1 MQARKLATV
10 RLIGTNYRNVMKDSI
25 YSVQM
30 VEGMG
35 RGVIA
40 ERDIKLGEV
49 ITNCELLVLG
59 SHETSIINQTSLQY
73 YTFVFEISP
82 LNGDRD
88 CLVLG
93 DGEIFNHDDNANTLY
108 GLIDF
113 DGRKLMR
120 FQAARDIKKGEQL
133 FIDYAA
139 DSLVN
144 VENYLNNGSLL

>member
-1 MQARKLATV
+1 
-10 RLIGTNYRNVMKDSI
+10 MKDAI

-49 ITNCELLVLG
+49 ITNCELLVL
-59 SHETSIINQTSLQY
+59 SKPDTCLVNQTELQY
-73 YTFVFEISP
+73 YTFVFDAANN
-82 LNGDRD
+82 LD

-108 GLIDF
+108 GLIDWN
-113 DGRKLMR
+113 GRKLMR

-133 FIDYAA
+133 FIDYGA
-139 DSLVN
+139 DTQVN

>member
-1 MQARKLATV
+1 MD
-10 RLIGTNYRNVMKDSI
+10 NI

-35 RGVIA
+35 RAVIA
-40 ERDIKLGEV
+40 ERDIKLGEIV
-49 ITNCELLVLG
+49 TNCELLVLDIG
-59 SHETSIINQTSLQY
+59 DTNMVNSTELQY
-73 YTFVFEISP
+73 YTFTYSE
-82 LNGDRD
+82 GKD

-93 DGEIFNHDDNANTLY
+93 DGEIFNHDNDANTVY

-133 FIDYAA
+133 FIDYSA
-139 DSLVN
+139 DVDKCD
-144 VENYLNNGSLL
+144 VEGYLNNASLI

>member
-1 MQARKLATV
+1 MENA
-10 RLIGTNYRNVMKDSI
+10 I

-40 ERDIKLGEV
+40 ERDIRLGEV
-49 ITNCELLVLG
+49 ITNCELLVL
-59 SHETSIINQTSLQY
+59 SKPDTYLVNQTELQY
-73 YTFVFEISP
+73 YTFVFDAANS
-82 LNGDRD
+82 LD

-93 DGEIFNHDDNANTLY
+93 DGEIFNHSDDANTLY
-108 GLIDF
+108 GLIDW
-113 DGRKLMR
+113 DTRKLMR

-133 FIDYAA
+133 FINYAA

-144 VENYLNNGSLL
+144 VEDYLNNGSLV

>member
-1 MQARKLATV
+1 
-10 RLIGTNYRNVMKDSI
+10 MKDAI

-40 ERDIKLGEV
+40 ERDINRGEI
-49 ITNCELLVLG
+49 ITNCELLLLDIVD
-59 SHETSIINQTSLQY
+59 SQKVNETDLKY
-73 YTFVFEISP
+73 YTFVYDTV
-82 LNGDRD
+82 GRD

-108 GLIDF
+108 GLIPWN
-113 DGRKLMR
+113 GRKLMR

-133 FIDYAA
+133 FIDYNA
-139 DSLVN
+139 DTKVNSRDYINAKSLI
-144 VENYLNNGSLL
+144 

>member
-1 MQARKLATV
+1 
-10 RLIGTNYRNVMKDSI
+10 MKDAI

-40 ERDIKLGEV
+40 ERDVKLGEV
-49 ITNCELLVLG
+49 ITNCELLVL
-59 SHETSIINQTSLQY
+59 SKPDTCLVNQTELQY
-73 YTFVFEISP
+73 YTFVFDAANN
-82 LNGDRD
+82 LD

-93 DGEIFNHDDNANTLY
+93 DGEIFNHDANANTLY
-108 GLIDF
+108 GLIDW

-144 VENYLNNGSLL
+144 VENYLNNGSLI

>member
-1 MQARKLATV
+1 MEKA
-10 RLIGTNYRNVMKDSI
+10 I

-49 ITNCELLVLG
+49 ITNCELLVLTK
-59 SHETSIINQTSLQY
+59 SDTCLVNQTELQY
-73 YTFVFEISP
+73 YTFVY
-82 LNGDRD
+82 DRVNHLD

-93 DGEIFNHDDNANTLY
+93 DGEIFNHDYNANTLY
-108 GLIDF
+108 GLIDWN
-113 DGRKLMR
+113 GRKLMR

-133 FIDYAA
+133 FINYGA
-139 DSLVN
+139 DTAVN
-144 VENYLNNGSLL
+144 VEDYLNNGSLL